1 MRAPFQVLVI
11 PYKIINNEILYGIF
25 LRSDMKVWQTI
36 SGGGEDDESPI
47 EAAKREANEEA
58 GIDYNANYIKLDC
71 TCTIPVE
78 FITGNFTWG
87 KDVYVLNEYTFGVDV
102 TDKNIVLSDEHDDV
116 KWLTYDEAKK
126 VLEWDSNKSALWELN
141 KRLLRKLEKDL

>member
-78 FITGNFTWG
+78 FITGKFTWG

-126 VLEWDSNKSALWELN
+126 VLEWDSNKSSLWELN

>member
-58 GIDYNANYIKLDC
+58 GIDYSANYIKLDC

-78 FITGNFTWG
+78 IITGNFTWG
-87 KDVYVLNEYTFGVDV
+87 KDVYVLNEYIFGVDV

>member
-11 PYKIINNEILYGIF
+11 PYKIINNQILYGIF

-78 FITGNFTWG
+78 FITGKFTWG

-141 KRLLRKLEKDL
+141 KRLLRKLGKDL

>member
-58 GIDYNANYIKLDC
+58 GIDYSANYIKLDC

>member
-58 GIDYNANYIKLDC
+58 GID
-71 TCTIPVE
+71 
-78 FITGNFTWG
+78 
-87 KDVYVLNEYTFGVDV
+87 
-102 TDKNIVLSDEHDDV
+102 IVLTILS
-116 KWLTYDEAKK
+116 WIAL
-126 VLEWDSNKSALWELN
+126 VLYQSN
-141 KRLLRKLEKDL
+141 LLQENSLGEKMYMF

>member
-78 FITGNFTWG
+78 FITGKFTWG

>member
-47 EAAKREANEEA
+47 EAAKRS
-58 GIDYNANYIKLDC
+58 K
-71 TCTIPVE
+71 
-78 FITGNFTWG
+78 
-87 KDVYVLNEYTFGVDV
+87 
-102 TDKNIVLSDEHDDV
+102 
-116 KWLTYDEAKK
+116 
-126 VLEWDSNKSALWELN
+126 
-141 KRLLRKLEKDL
+141 

>member
-102 TDKNIVLSDEHDDV
+102 TDKNIVLSDEHDYV

>member
-71 TCTIPVE
+71 TCTIP
-78 FITGNFTWG
+78 
-87 KDVYVLNEYTFGVDV
+87 
-102 TDKNIVLSDEHDDV
+102 
-116 KWLTYDEAKK
+116 
-126 VLEWDSNKSALWELN
+126 
-141 KRLLRKLEKDL
+141 R